1 MCRVLLRD
9 WRRAFEYIVERAPI
23 YAGRHMHTS
32 PSSDDQ
38 GFFAPDVSL
47 RGRSAIVTGS
57 SRGIGRAIAVE
68 LARQGCDVVV
78 NFHKNGEAAREVK
91 QEIEG
96 LGGRAVVVQCDI
108 SDLGQHQKLIDAA
121 CDAFGRLD
129 ILVNNAA
136 AVAVADVLEE
146 SAAGFDAILGTN
158 LRATHFLTQRV
169 ANHMIAGGR
178 PGCIVYCLSI
188 NATLASDNRPS
199 YCMSKAALAM
209 SMRLFA
215 GRLAEYDI
223 KVNGV
228 EVAVTDTDFVRVR
241 IPDYVDAAKKG
252 YIFMQRPATPRDM
265 ALAAMA
271 AIRLFD
277 TGAVIPASGGI
288 MARLLNLRQMS
299 ELDSRKAKH

>member
-1 MCRVLLRD
+1 
-9 WRRAFEYIVERAPI
+9 
-23 YAGRHMHTS
+23 MHT
-32 PSSDDQ
+32 PVTGSDE
-38 GFFAPDVSL
+38 GFFVPDVSL
-47 RGRSAIVTGS
+47 RGRAAIVTGS
-57 SRGIGRAIAVE
+57 SRGIGRAIATE

-78 NFHKNGEAAREVK
+78 NYHKDSQAAREVK
-91 QEIEG
+91 AEIEG

-121 CDAFGRLD
+121 VDAFGRLD
-129 ILVNNAA
+129 VLVNNAA

-146 SAAGFDAILGTN
+146 TPEGFDAILGTN

-169 ANHMIAGGR
+169 ANHMIASRR
-178 PGCIVYCLSI
+178 PGCIVYSLSI

-215 GRLAEYDI
+215 GRLAEHGI

-228 EVAVTDTDFVRVR
+228 EVAVTDTDFVRIR

-252 YIFMQRPATPRDM
+252 YIMMPRPATPRDM
-265 ALAAMA
+265 AIAAVAAMK
-271 AIRLFD
+271 LFD
-277 TGAVIPASGGI
+277 TGAIIPASGGI
-288 MARLLNLRQMS
+288 MARLLNLRQMT
-299 ELDSRKAKH
+299 ELESRKAKN